1 MLKRKGIVLAGGH
14 GTRLYPITKA
24 LSKQL
29 IPIYDK
35 PMIYYSLS
43 TLMLGDIRD
52 ILIISTP
59 QHISQYQD
67 LMGDGSQWGVNLSYE
82 IQKNPGG
89 LAQAFI
95 IGEKFIGKDL
105 ISLIL
110 GDNLFYGANFKDLL
124 MSANRKTDVAS
135 IFAYK
140 VSDPERFGVVDFD
153 KDFKVTSIEEKPKNP
168 KSNYAV
174 TGLYFY
180 NNDVINI
187 AKEIKPSQR
196 GELEIT
202 DVNMMYL
209 EQGKL
214 NVEVLGSGFAW
225 LDTGTPES
233 FIEASNFIYTL
244 DKRQGTKILCPEEI
258 AYKNQWITREDILR
272 ITSKENNSYN
282 DYLKA
287 IIT

>member
-1 MLKRKGIVLAGGH
+1 MSKRKGIVLAGGH

-35 PMIYYSLS
+35 PMIYYSVS
-43 TLMLGDIRD
+43 TLMLGDIKD

-67 LMGDGSQWGVNLSYE
+67 LMGDGSQWGINLSYE

-95 IGEKFIGKDL
+95 IGKKFIGKDL
-105 ISLIL
+105 VSLIL

-124 MSANRKTDVAS
+124 MSANGKTDVAS

-153 KDFKVTSIEEKPKNP
+153 KNFRVTSIQEKPKNP

-180 NNDVINI
+180 DNDVVNI
-187 AKEIKPSQR
+187 AKDIKPSQR

-202 DVNMMYL
+202 DINMFYL
-209 EQGKL
+209 KKDKL
-214 NVEVLGSGFAW
+214 NVEILGSGFAW

-258 AYKNQWITREDILR
+258 AYKNQWITSEDILR
-272 ITSKENNSYN
+272 ITSKEDNSYN

>member
-35 PMIYYSLS
+35 PMIYYSIS

-95 IGEKFIGKDL
+95 IGEKFVGKDL

-153 KDFKVTSIEEKPKNP
+153 KDFKVTSIEEKPTNP

-282 DYLKA
+282 NYLKA

>member
-1 MLKRKGIVLAGGH
+1 MSKRKGIVLAGGH

-35 PMIYYSLS
+35 PMIYYSVS
-43 TLMLGDIRD
+43 TLMLGDIKD

-67 LMGDGSQWGVNLSYE
+67 LMGDGSQWGINLSYE

-95 IGEKFIGKDL
+95 IGKKFIGKDL
-105 ISLIL
+105 VSLIL

-124 MSANRKTDVAS
+124 MSANGKTDVAS

-153 KDFKVTSIEEKPKNP
+153 KNFRVTSIQEKPKNP

-180 NNDVINI
+180 DNDVVNI
-187 AKEIKPSQR
+187 AKDIKPSQR

-202 DVNMMYL
+202 DINMFYL
-209 EQGKL
+209 KNDKL
-214 NVEVLGSGFAW
+214 NVEILGSGFAW

-258 AYKNQWITREDILR
+258 AYKNQWITSEDILR

>member
-35 PMIYYSLS
+35 PMIYYSVS
-43 TLMLGDIRD
+43 TLMLGDIKD

-59 QHISQYQD
+59 QHITQYQD
-67 LMGDGSQWGVNLSYE
+67 LMGDGSQWGVSLSYE

-153 KDFKVTSIEEKPKNP
+153 KDFRVTSIEEKPKNP

-180 NNDVINI
+180 DNAVINI

-202 DVNMMYL
+202 DINMLYL
-209 EQGKL
+209 KQGKL

-258 AYKNQWITREDILR
+258 AYKNQWITSEDILR